1 MTEVMQ
7 VGDITA
13 ISNRQQG
20 GSEVLLFKRHEGLLG
35 RVVLREKG
43 SALEQRLQRSFQRV
57 LFGEALE
64 QQ

>member
-1 MTEVMQ
+1 MTDVIQ

-20 GSEVLLFKRHEGLLG
+20 GSEVLLFKRNEGLLG
-35 RVVLREKG
+35 RVMLREKG
-43 SALEQRLQRSFQRV
+43 SALEQRLQRSVQRV
-57 LFGEALE
+57 LFGPALE

>member
-1 MTEVMQ
+1 MTDVMQ

-13 ISNRQQG
+13 ISNRQQN
-20 GSEVLLFKRHEGLLG
+20 GSEVLLFKRNEGLLG
-35 RVVLREKG
+35 RVILPEKG

-57 LFGEALE
+57 LCGAALE

>member
-1 MTEVMQ
+1 MTDVIQ

-35 RVVLREKG
+35 RVMLREKG
-43 SALEQRLQRSFQRV
+43 SALEQRLQRSFRRV
-57 LFGEALE
+57 LFGPVLE